1 MPQVEVKNVDGK
13 GIGMMD
19 LNDRLFAADI
29 NKPLVHEVLTMQM
42 ASMRQGTAATK
53 TRGLVSG
60 SGRKPWK
67 QKGTGRARAGSIRS
81 PLWRGGGIVFGPLP
95 RDYSY
100 NIPKKKYR
108 AAISSA
114 LTAKL
119 NSGELIVVDV
129 ISILEAKTK
138 LLHERLA
145 RLGLKEKTLIIMD
158 VNDEKIERA
167 ARNIPDVKVIQI
179 SRLNLYDILYY
190 KHLLINKRDLERL
203 TEIWL

>member
-1 MPQVEVKNVDGK
+1 MPEVEIKNSEGK
-13 GIGMMD
+13 SIGVIGLD
-19 LNDRLFAADI
+19 DQLFAADI
-29 NKPLVHEVLTMQM
+29 NKPLVHEALVMQM

-67 QKGTGRARAGSIRS
+67 QKGTGRARVGSIRS
-81 PLWRGGGIVFGPLP
+81 PLWKGGGTTFGPLP

-119 NSGELIVVDV
+119 NEGELVVVDE
-129 ISILEAKTK
+129 ISLPEAKTK
-138 LLHERLA
+138 LLHERLTK
-145 RLGLKEKTLIIMD
+145 LGLKGKTLIIVD
-158 VNDEKIERA
+158 VKDEKIERA
-167 ARNIPDVKVIQI
+167 AGNIPNVKVIQVNH
-179 SRLNLYDILYY
+179 LNLYDILYY
-190 KHLLINKRDLERL
+190 KYLLINKRDIEKLAE
-203 TEIWL
+203 TWS